1 MRDSRS
7 AELSPQVGTVVLT
20 EQEIQRRVAG
30 LADEISQDYEGREIL
45 AVAVL
50 KGALP
55 FAVDLVRRLSV
66 PAELEMLGI
75 SRYQSSGREKTV
87 RIVRDLEEQPTGRD
101 VLIVEDIVDTGLTLH
116 YLTAVLRRRAP
127 ASIRTVTLLDRPELR
142 LADIRPDYVGFS
154 VSEAFLVGYGLDY
167 RERFRG
173 LPYIA
178 ELIL

>member
-7 AELSPQVGTVVLT
+7 AELVPQVGTVVLT
-20 EQEIQRRVAG
+20 EEAIQRRVAA
-30 LADEISQDYEGREIL
+30 LADEISRDYEGHEIL

-66 PAELEMLGI
+66 PTELEMLGI
-75 SRYQSSGREKTV
+75 SRYESSGRGKRV
-87 RIVRDLEEQPTGRD
+87 RIVRDLEEQPTGRN

-116 YLTAVLRRRAP
+116 YLTGVLWRRGP

-142 LADIRPDYVGFS
+142 LADIRLDYVGFN

-167 RERFRG
+167 QERYRG